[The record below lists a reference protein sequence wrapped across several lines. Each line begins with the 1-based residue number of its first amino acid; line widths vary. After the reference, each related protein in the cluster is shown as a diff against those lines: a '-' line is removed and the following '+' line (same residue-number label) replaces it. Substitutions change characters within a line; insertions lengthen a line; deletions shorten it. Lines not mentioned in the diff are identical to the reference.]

1 MFGLLAIILD
11 LMFFAVNRNAVA
23 NLRGSTAAFNIGAA
37 KWAIGWSPA
46 LTPADE
52 LPPILRRSA
61 ICPNPV
67 LGVYCV
73 SYAICFRNRTTVRS
87 GQRPHLRLS

>member
-46 LTPADE
+46 PDTGGRAA
-52 LPPILRRSA
+52 PILRRSA

-73 SYAICFRNRTTVRS
+73 SYAICFRNCITVRS